1 MSNTP
6 SLSCSLLAHKSL
18 IFIISHNGTDIALIF
33 VIGYYYL
40 PIMDQKRTHIG
51 IPLLA
56 AVVLWT
62 GYAAVEAYA
71 FQHGAFTDLLFF
83 GGPPNEL
90 HFRLLIIAVLFTI
103 GVFLFRAMRKRNL
116 ALEAFRESNETLHT
130 ITAAAKDAIVMMDH
144 QGIISFW
151 NPAAEMI
158 FGHAAH
164 EAIGKD
170 LHALLAPPR
179 HLEQYRNGISRFRE
193 SGEGPSVGRT
203 LELTA
208 VRKDSTEFSLELSL
222 SSLQLKGKWHAVGV
236 LRDISQ
242 RKRSE
247 EELRTHREQL
257 EQKVAERTEELNAL
271 NDLLRKE
278 ILDRMRTEEELYR
291 SESFLNTIFDSFH
304 DPFSIVDREFRFVRF
319 NDTYART
326 RNKLSKDLFGKKCY
340 EVLHNR
346 TGVCDDCV
354 VDATFR
360 SKDPCA
366 KEKLMTLPDGSEAW
380 FEISTYPIFDQQK
393 NVSHVVEYTR
403 DITFRKKEEEEKEEL
418 IKTLNHLSTTDSLT
432 GLLNRRALNDKLGHE
447 IERAG
452 RYNNDLSLIICDVD
466 LFKHINDTYGH
477 TAGDRALTAV
487 SGVLRRTLRKAD
499 ILGRYGGD
507 EFMIILPET
516 SHAGALSLAE
526 KVRDA
531 VEGLEL
537 DLPGNKR
544 TRLTLSIGVA
554 SCCMPEDNLD
564 TLVSLADA
572 ALYRSKE
579 AGRNKISSA
588 KR

>member
-1 MSNTP
+1 MDRKHTY
-6 SLSCSLLAHKSL
+6 
-18 IFIISHNGTDIALIF
+18 
-33 VIGYYYL
+33 IGL
-40 PIMDQKRTHIG
+40 PV
-51 IPLLA
+51 LA
-56 AVVLWT
+56 AFVLWT

-71 FQHGAFTDLLFF
+71 FQHGAFADILFF
-83 GGPPNEL
+83 GGPPREL
-90 HFRLLIIAVLFTI
+90 HFRLFIIAMLITI
-103 GVFLFRAMRKRNL
+103 GTMLFRVMRKRNL

-151 NPAAEMI
+151 NPAAETI

-164 EAIGKD
+164 EAIGKE
-170 LHALLAPPR
+170 LHSLLAPAR
-179 HLEQYRNGISRFRE
+179 HQEQYRQGIVRFQE
-193 SGEGPSVGRT
+193 TGKGPSIGRT

-208 VRKDSTEFSLELSL
+208 VRKDSTEFPLELSL

-236 LRDISQ
+236 LRDISH
-242 RKRSE
+242 RKQSE

-257 EQKVAERTEELNAL
+257 EQMVEERTEELNAV

-278 ILDRMRTEEELYR
+278 ILDRTRTEEALER
-291 SESFLNTIFDSFH
+291 SESFLNTIFDSFD
-304 DPFSIVDREFRFVRF
+304 DPFSIVDRDFRFVRF

-326 RNKLSKDLFGKKCY
+326 RDKLSKDLFGKKCY

-346 TGVCDDCV
+346 TAVCDDCV
-354 VDATFR
+354 VEKTFR

-366 KEKLMTLPDGSEAW
+366 KEKLVTLPDGSEAW
-380 FEISTYPIFDQQK
+380 FEISTYPIFDQQN

-432 GLLNRRALNDKLGHE
+432 GLLNRRALNDMLGHE
-447 IERAG
+447 INRAS
-452 RYNNDLSLIICDVD
+452 RYDTDLSLIICDVD

-487 SGVLRRTLRKAD
+487 SEALRRTLRKAD

-526 KVRDA
+526 KVRAA

-537 DLPGNKR
+537 DLPGDKR
-544 TRLTLSIGVA
+544 TGLTLSIGVA

-572 ALYRSKE
+572 ALYKSKE
-579 AGRNKISSA
+579 AGRNTISSA

>member
-1 MSNTP
+1 MY
-6 SLSCSLLAHKSL
+6 HKRS
-18 IFIISHNGTDIALIF
+18 
-33 VIGYYYL
+33 
-40 PIMDQKRTHIG
+40 PIG

-56 AVVLWT
+56 IAVLWM
-62 GYAAVEAYA
+62 GYAAVESYA
-71 FQHGAFTDLLFF
+71 FRHGSFTDLLFF
-83 GGPPNEL
+83 GGSSMEL
-90 HFRLLIIAVLFTI
+90 HFRLFILAILFTI
-103 GVFLFRAMRKRNL
+103 GVLLIRAMEKRNL
-116 ALEAFRESNETLHT
+116 ALEAYRESNETLLT
-130 ITAAAKDAIVMMDH
+130 ITAAAKDAIIMMDH

-158 FGHAAH
+158 FGRAAQ
-164 EAIGKD
+164 EAIGKE
-170 LHALLAPPR
+170 LHTLLAPR
-179 HLEQYRNGISRFRE
+179 RYHEQYRHGMERFLDY
-193 SGEGPSVGRT
+193 GEGPSIGRT

-208 VRKDSTEFSLELSL
+208 VRKDGTEFPLELSL
-222 SSLQLKGKWHAVGV
+222 SSLQLKGKWHAVGI

-257 EQKVAERTEELNAL
+257 EQRVAERTEELNAV

-278 ILDRMRTEEELYR
+278 ILDRMRTEEELER

-304 DPFSIVDREFRFVRF
+304 DPFSIVDRDFRFVRY
-319 NDTYART
+319 NDIYART
-326 RNKLSKDLFGKKCY
+326 RDKLSKNLFGKKCY
-340 EVLHNR
+340 EVFHNR
-346 TGVCDDCV
+346 SGICDDCV
-354 VDATFR
+354 VEKTFL

-366 KEKLMTLPDGSEAW
+366 KEKQVTLPDGSGAW

-403 DITFRKKEEEEKEEL
+403 DITFRKKEEKEKEAI

-432 GLLNRRALNDKLGHE
+432 GLLNRRALNDMLQHE
-447 IERAG
+447 IERAS

-477 TAGDRALTAV
+477 TAGDQALMAV
-487 SGVLRRTLRKAD
+487 SEAVKQTLRKAD

-507 EFMIILPET
+507 EFMLILPET
-516 SHAGALSLAE
+516 SLAGAQSLAE
-526 KVRDA
+526 KVRAA

-544 TRLTLSIGVA
+544 TGLTLSIGVA

-579 AGRNKISSA
+579 AGRNKISTM

>member
-1 MSNTP
+1 MN
-6 SLSCSLLAHKSL
+6 H
-18 IFIISHNGTDIALIF
+18 
-33 VIGYYYL
+33 
-40 PIMDQKRTHIG
+40 KRTSIG

-56 AVVLWT
+56 AFVLWT

-71 FQHGAFTDLLFF
+71 FQRGAFTDLLFF
-83 GGPPNEL
+83 GGSSKEL
-90 HFRLLIIAVLFTI
+90 HFRLFIIAVLFTI
-103 GVFLFRAMRKRNL
+103 GIFLFHTMRKRNL
-116 ALEAFRESNETLHT
+116 ALETCRESNETLHT
-130 ITAAAKDAIVMMDH
+130 IAAAAKDAIVMMDH

-151 NPAAEMI
+151 NSAAEMI
-158 FGHAAH
+158 FGHRAC
-164 EAIGKD
+164 EAIGKE
-170 LHALLAPPR
+170 LHTLLAPR
-179 HLEQYRNGISRFRE
+179 RYLEQYRHGIVRFRNA
-193 SGEGPSVGRT
+193 GEGPSVGRT

-208 VRKDSTEFSLELSL
+208 VRKDGTEFPLELSL
-222 SSLQLKGKWHAVGV
+222 SSLQLKGKWHAVGM
-236 LRDISQ
+236 LRDISL

-257 EQKVAERTEELNAL
+257 EQMVAERTEELHAV

-278 ILDRMRTEEELYR
+278 ILDRTRTEEELYR
-291 SESFLNTIFDSFH
+291 SESFLHTIFDSFH

-326 RNKLSKDLFGKKCY
+326 RNKLPKDLFGKKCY

-346 TGVCDDCV
+346 TAICDSCV
-354 VDATFR
+354 IEKTFR
-360 SKDPCA
+360 SKGPCA

-403 DITFRKKEEEEKEEL
+403 DITFRKKEEKEKEEL
-418 IKTLNHLSTTDSLT
+418 IQTLNHLSTTDSLT
-432 GLLNRRALNDKLGHE
+432 GLLNRRALNDMLQHK
-447 IERAG
+447 IEQAN
-452 RYNNDLSLIICDVD
+452 RYNSDLSLIICDVD
-466 LFKHINDTYGH
+466 LFKHINDTCGH
-477 TAGDRALTAV
+477 TAGDRALMAV
-487 SGVLRRTLRKAD
+487 SETLKLTLRKAD

-516 SHAGALSLAE
+516 SLAGAQSLAE
-526 KVRDA
+526 KVRAA

-537 DLPGNKR
+537 ELPGNKR
-544 TRLTLSIGVA
+544 TGLTLSIGVA

-572 ALYRSKE
+572 ALYTSKE
-579 AGRNKISSA
+579 SGRNKISTM

>member
-1 MSNTP
+1 MNHKH
-6 SLSCSLLAHKSL
+6 SL
-18 IFIISHNGTDIALIF
+18 
-33 VIGYYYL
+33 
-40 PIMDQKRTHIG
+40 IG
-51 IPLLA
+51 IPLAA

-62 GYAAVEAYA
+62 GYAAVEACA
-71 FQHGAFTDLLFF
+71 FQHGALPDLLFF
-83 GGPPNEL
+83 GGTSMEL
-90 HFRLLIIAVLFTI
+90 HFRLFIIAALFTI
-103 GVFLFRAMRKRNL
+103 CIFLFRAMRKRNL
-116 ALEAFRESNETLHT
+116 ALEAFRESNETLLT
-130 ITAAAKDAIVMMDH
+130 ITAAAKDAIIMMDQ

-164 EAIGKD
+164 DAIGKE
-170 LHALLAPPR
+170 LCTLIAPQR
-179 HLEQYRNGISRFRE
+179 HLEQYRQDFGRFRDI
-193 SGEGPSVGRT
+193 GNGTGVGRR

-208 VRKDSTEFSLELSL
+208 VRKDGTEFPLELSL
-222 SSLQLKGKWHAVGV
+222 SSLQLKGKGHAVGV

-257 EQKVAERTEELNAL
+257 EQMVVERTEELHAL
-271 NDLLRKE
+271 NDLLCNE
-278 ILDRMRTEEELYR
+278 ILDRTRTKDALER

-304 DPFSIVDREFRFVRF
+304 DPFSIVDRDFRFVRF

-326 RNKLSKDLFGKKCY
+326 RNKLSRDLFGKKCY
-340 EVLHNR
+340 DVLHNR
-346 TGVCDDCV
+346 TGICDDCV
-354 VDATFR
+354 VEKTFR

-366 KEKLMTLPDGSEAW
+366 KEKLVTLADGTEAW

-403 DITFRKKEEEEKEEL
+403 DITYRKKEEEEKEEL

-432 GLLNRRALNDKLGHE
+432 GLLNRRALNDMLQHK
-447 IERAG
+447 IEHAN
-452 RYNNDLSLIICDVD
+452 RYNSDLSLIICDVD
-466 LFKHINDTYGH
+466 LFKRINDTCGH
-477 TAGDRALTAV
+477 TAGDRALIAV
-487 SGVLRRTLRKAD
+487 SDTLKRTLRKAD

-516 SHAGALSLAE
+516 PLAGAQSLAE
-526 KVRDA
+526 KVRAA

-537 DLPGNKR
+537 DFPGKKR
-544 TRLTLSIGVA
+544 TGLTLSIGVA

-572 ALYRSKE
+572 ALYTSKG
-579 AGRNKISSA
+579 AGRNKISLM
-588 KR
+588 KRREPGDRLTNAMTGVEER

>member
-1 MSNTP
+1 MN
-6 SLSCSLLAHKSL
+6 LKRIH
-18 IFIISHNGTDIALIF
+18 ISIPIVAAL
-33 VIGYYYL
+33 
-40 PIMDQKRTHIG
+40 
-51 IPLLA
+51 
-56 AVVLWT
+56 VLWT
-62 GYAAVEAYA
+62 GYAAVESYI
-71 FQHGAFTDLLFF
+71 FQHGNFSDLLFF
-83 GGPPNEL
+83 GGSSIEL
-90 HFRLLIIAVLFTI
+90 HFRLFIIAALAATGI
-103 GVFLFRAMRKRNL
+103 LLFRAISKRNL
-116 ALEAFRESNETLHT
+116 AIDAFRESNETLNT

-151 NPAAEMI
+151 NPAAEAI
-158 FGHAAH
+158 FGHRAH
-164 EAIGKD
+164 EAIGRE
-170 LHALLAPPR
+170 LHTLLAPPR
-179 HLEQYRNGISRFRE
+179 LLEQYRQGIGRFRDT
-193 SGEGPSVGRT
+193 GEGPSIGRT

-208 VRKDSTEFSLELSL
+208 VRKDGTEFPLELSL

-242 RKRSE
+242 RRRSE

-257 EQKVAERTEELNAL
+257 EHMVAERTEELNAL

-278 ILDRMRTEEELYR
+278 IIDRMRTEEELYR

-304 DPFSIVDREFRFVRF
+304 EPFSIVDREFRYVRF

-346 TGVCDDCV
+346 TAVCDNCV
-354 VDATFR
+354 VEKTFL

-366 KEKLMTLPDGSEAW
+366 KEKLATLPDGSEAW
-380 FEISTYPIFDQQK
+380 FEITTYPIFDQQK
-393 NVSHVVEYTR
+393 NVTHVVEYSR
-403 DITFRKKEEEEKEEL
+403 DITFRKKEEVEKEDL

-432 GLLNRRALNDKLGHE
+432 GLLNRRALNDMLGHE
-447 IERAG
+447 IERSN
-452 RYNNDLSLIICDVD
+452 RYEKDLSLIICDVD

-487 SGVLRRTLRKAD
+487 SEALRRTLRKAD

-516 SHAGALSLAE
+516 SLPGALSLAE
-526 KVRDA
+526 KVRAA
-531 VEGLEL
+531 VAGLEL
-537 DLPGNKR
+537 ELPGNKR
-544 TRLTLSIGVA
+544 SGLTLSIGVS
-554 SCCMPEDNLD
+554 SCCTPEDDLD
-564 TLVSLADA
+564 SLVSLADA
-572 ALYRSKE
+572 ALYRSKD

>member
-1 MSNTP
+1 
-6 SLSCSLLAHKSL
+6 
-18 IFIISHNGTDIALIF
+18 
-33 VIGYYYL
+33 
-40 PIMDQKRTHIG
+40 MDQKRTHIG

-62 GYAAVEAYA
+62 GYAAIEAYA
-71 FQHGAFTDLLFF
+71 FQQGAFTDLLFF
-83 GGPPNEL
+83 GGSSKDL
-90 HFRLLIIAVLFTI
+90 HFRLFIIAVLFTI
-103 GVFLFRAMRKRNL
+103 GVLLFRAMRKRNL
-116 ALEAFRESNETLHT
+116 ALEALRESNETLHT

-158 FGHAAH
+158 FGQAAH
-164 EAIGKD
+164 EAIGKE
-170 LHALLAPPR
+170 LHTLLAPPR
-179 HLEQYRNGISRFRE
+179 HHEQYRHGLGRFRDT
-193 SGEGPSVGRT
+193 GEGPSVGRT

-208 VRKDSTEFSLELSL
+208 VRKDGSEFPLELSL

-247 EELRTHREQL
+247 EELRMHRERL
-257 EQKVAERTEELNAL
+257 EQMVADRTEEFNAV

-278 ILDRMRTEEELYR
+278 IQDRMRTEEELYR

-304 DPFSIVDREFRFVRF
+304 DPFSIVDHEFRFVRF

-326 RNKLSKDLFGKKCY
+326 RNKLSKDLFGKRCY

-346 TGVCDDCV
+346 TEICDDCIV
-354 VDATFR
+354 EKTFR

-366 KEKLMTLPDGSEAW
+366 KEKQVTLPDGSDAW
-380 FEISTYPIFDQQK
+380 FEILTYPIFDQQK
-393 NVSHVVEYTR
+393 NVSHVVEYSR

-418 IKTLNHLSTTDSLT
+418 IKKLNHLSTTDSLT

-447 IERAG
+447 IERAS

-487 SGVLRRTLRKAD
+487 SEVLRQTLRKAD

-526 KVRDA
+526 KVRSA

-544 TRLTLSIGVA
+544 TLLTLSIGVA
-554 SCCMPEDNLD
+554 SCCMPEDSLD
-564 TLVSLADA
+564 TIVSLADA

-579 AGRNKISSA
+579 AGRNTISSA

>member
-1 MSNTP
+1 VFFVLNFFYVFIMSNKH
-6 SLSCSLLAHKSL
+6 S
-18 IFIISHNGTDIALIF
+18 
-33 VIGYYYL
+33 
-40 PIMDQKRTHIG
+40 HIG
-51 IPLLA
+51 VPLLA
-56 AVVLWT
+56 ALFLWT
-62 GYAAVEAYA
+62 GYAAVEAYV

-83 GGPPNEL
+83 GGSSMDL
-90 HFRLLIIAVLFTI
+90 HYCLFIFTALFTI
-103 GVFLFRAMRKRNL
+103 SFFLFRAMRKRNQ
-116 ALEAFRESNETLHT
+116 ALEAFRESNETLNT

-151 NPAAEMI
+151 NPAAELI
-158 FGHAAH
+158 FGYTAD
-164 EAIGKD
+164 EAIGKG
-170 LHALLAPPR
+170 LHTLLAPR
-179 HLEQYRNGISRFRE
+179 SHFEEYRRGIVRFRDT
-193 SGEGPSVGRT
+193 GEGPNIGRT

-208 VRKDSTEFSLELSL
+208 VKKDGTEFPLELSL

-236 LRDISQ
+236 LRDISR

-257 EQKVAERTEELNAL
+257 EQMVEERTEELNAV

-304 DPFSIVDREFRFVRF
+304 DPFSIVDRDFRYVRF

-340 EVLHNR
+340 DVLHKR
-346 TGVCDDCV
+346 TGICDDCV
-354 VDATFR
+354 VEKTFR

-366 KEKLMTLPDGSEAW
+366 KEKLVTLPDGSTAW

-393 NVSHVVEYTR
+393 NVTHVVEYTR
-403 DITFRKKEEEEKEEL
+403 DITFRKKEEAEKEDL

-432 GLLNRRALNDKLGHE
+432 GLLNRRALNDMLGHE
-447 IERAG
+447 IERAS
-452 RYNNDLSLIICDVD
+452 RYKKELSLIICDVD

-487 SGVLRRTLRKAD
+487 SDVLRKTLRKAD
-499 ILGRYGGD
+499 IPGRYGGD

-516 SHAGALSLAE
+516 SLPGALSLAE
-526 KVRDA
+526 KVRAA
-531 VEGLEL
+531 VAGLEL
-537 DLPGNKR
+537 ELPGNER
-544 TRLTLSIGVA
+544 TGLTLSIGVS
-554 SCCMPEDNLD
+554 SCCMPDDNLD
-564 TLVSLADA
+564 SLVSLADA
-572 ALYRSKE
+572 ALYKSKG

>member
-1 MSNTP
+1 
-6 SLSCSLLAHKSL
+6 
-18 IFIISHNGTDIALIF
+18 
-33 VIGYYYL
+33 
-40 PIMDQKRTHIG
+40 MDLKRTHIG
-51 IPLLA
+51 IPIVA
-56 AVVLWT
+56 ALVLWT
-62 GYAAVEAYA
+62 GYAAVESYI
-71 FQHGAFTDLLFF
+71 FQHGNFSDLLFF
-83 GGPPNEL
+83 GGSSIEL
-90 HFRLLIIAVLFTI
+90 HFRLFIIAALAATGI
-103 GVFLFRAMRKRNL
+103 LLFRAISKRNL
-116 ALEAFRESNETLHT
+116 AIDAFRESNETLNT

-151 NPAAEMI
+151 NPAAEAI
-158 FGHAAH
+158 FGHRAH
-164 EAIGKD
+164 EAIGKE
-170 LHALLAPPR
+170 LHTLLAPPR
-179 HLEQYRNGISRFRE
+179 LLEQYRQGIGRFRDT
-193 SGEGPSVGRT
+193 GEGPSIGRT

-208 VRKDSTEFSLELSL
+208 MRKDGTEFPLELSL

-257 EQKVAERTEELNAL
+257 EHMVAERTEELNAL

-326 RNKLSKDLFGKKCY
+326 RNKLSKDLFGKRCY
-340 EVLHNR
+340 EALHNR
-346 TGVCDDCV
+346 TAICDDCV
-354 VDATFR
+354 VEKTFR

-366 KEKLMTLPDGSEAW
+366 KEKLVTLPDGSEVW
-380 FEISTYPIFDQQK
+380 FELSTYPIFDQQR
-393 NVSHVVEYTR
+393 NVSHVVEYSR
-403 DITFRKKEEEEKEEL
+403 DITFRKKEEAEKEDL

-432 GLLNRRALNDKLGHE
+432 GLLNRRALNDMLGHE
-447 IERAG
+447 IERAN
-452 RYNNDLSLIICDVD
+452 RYENVLSLIICDVD

-487 SGVLRRTLRKAD
+487 SEVLRRTLRKAD

-516 SHAGALSLAE
+516 SLAGALSLAE
-526 KVRDA
+526 KVRAA

-537 DLPGNKR
+537 ELPDNKR
-544 TRLTLSIGVA
+544 SGLTLSIGVS
-554 SCCMPEDNLD
+554 SCCTPEDNLD
-564 TLVSLADA
+564 SLVSLADA
-572 ALYRSKE
+572 ALYKSKE